1 MSHTD
6 GREYAQ
12 LKLSIWTNEHWLA
25 LSVGAK
31 MLYLRIES
39 ERELSHVGVL
49 DWRPAKLSVSLD
61 PHWTRV
67 EVEAAADEL
76 EAARFIVVDHATEE
90 VLIRSHVRH
99 DKSMTTWQ
107 RALGVRKAYE
117 RVASPTLKQA
127 VKAELTRLRNDHPEY
142 NTWVHKVTREWFAD
156 LLSIPYPHT
165 VSDTVSHT
173 VSHTVSKP
181 APHTVSD
188 TVWGQPSN
196 QLNRTTTDLDQ
207 QADRESEKLI
217 DEDPALVEV
226 TSGRRVRV
234 RKAEVDELFDDFWK
248 IYPRRVG
255 KQLAWRSFNTRLQS
269 GIDPVLILEAAQ
281 KVADTLASGKVEMRF
296 VPHPSTWLL
305 RHGWEDETEGVTP
318 EPPTETKTAFQ
329 RQIDQQR
336 EFMRVQDLSM
346 LR

>member
-1 MSHTD
+1 MSPRPE

-12 LKLSIWTNEHWLA
+12 LKLSIWANEAWLA

-31 MLYLRIES
+31 MLYLRVES
-39 ERELSHVGVL
+39 HGQLSHCGVL
-49 DWRPAKLSVSLD
+49 EWRPGRLASSID
-61 PHWTRV
+61 PSWTRADI
-67 EVEAAADEL
+67 EHAAAEL
-76 EAARFIVVDHATEE
+76 VAARFVVIDDETEE
-90 VLIRSHVRH
+90 ILIRSHVRH
-99 DKSMTTWQ
+99 DQMLKTWQ
-107 RALGVRKAYE
+107 SALAVLRAYE
-117 RVASPTLKQA
+117 RVGSTTLRTA
-127 VKAELTRLRNDHPEY
+127 IRAEVGRLRDANPY
-142 NTWVHKVTREWFAD
+142 FNTWSHRVTGKSYAD
-156 LLSIPYPHT
+156 LLGIPYTIPHVHPPS
-165 VSDTVSHT
+165 VS
-173 VSHTVSKP
+173 P
-181 APHTVSD
+181 IGIPHGDGGS
-188 TVWGQPSN
+188 GN
-196 QLNRTTTDLDQ
+196 QEPITNKLTTLAQ
-207 QADRESEKLI
+207 QAERDDDVDDDINNGTEEPS
-217 DEDPALVEV
+217 LVEV
-226 TSGRRVRV
+226 SSGRRVRV